1 LHNWR
6 HPIEGVRRFY
16 RVDAQGTP
24 KFVNA
29 VATRSAARV
38 QSETGAKQSI
48 RVTRRRV
55 SAQRDHC
62 ALRITARLVFQPGKL
77 EAQPGLSVVKAD
89 VLDEAALAGS
99 LRGHDAVPRAFSGHA
114 SAARVQAPVLLA
126 VA

>member
-1 LHNWR
+1 MS
-6 HPIEGVRRFY
+6 VRRC
-16 RVDAQGTP
+16 
-24 KFVNA
+24 
-29 VATRSAARV
+29 ATRPWRA
-38 QSETGAKQSI
+38 I
-48 RVTRRRV
+48 TRSR
-55 SAQRDHC
+55 A
-62 ALRITARLVFQPGKL
+62 LVFQPGKL